1 MRSALGIVMGL
12 AATLYTCPTWAARE
26 RFQCSIEGEA
36 AAGII
41 DLRDRGHP
49 KQFVLAPLPPRDKK
63 FSGQR
68 GTLSARLAVQMY
80 SIIDDV
86 YAHPD
91 TSAAVYLAYR
101 NAACAQRNAGHK
113 VPLNFAEVA
122 LPMGGCQTRH
132 GQQPSRALTQCALDV
147 IEYYQRTA
155 PSAAIAAPT
164 PDPPA
169 AHQE

>member
-1 MRSALGIVMGL
+1 MRGALIIVMSV
-12 AATLYTCPTWAARE
+12 AAVSYACPAWAARE
-26 RFQCSIEGEA
+26 RFQCSIENEA

-63 FSGQR
+63 FSDKR

-101 NAACAQRNAGHK
+101 NAACVQRNAGHK
-113 VPLNFAEVA
+113 VPFNFAEVA
-122 LPMGGCQTRH
+122 LPMGGCQSKH
-132 GQQPSRALTQCALDV
+132 GQQASPALTQCATDV
-147 IEYYQRTA
+147 IEYYQRGTPSAA
-155 PSAAIAAPT
+155 PSAPTSDLPAP
-164 PDPPA
+164 
-169 AHQE
+169 HQE

>member
-1 MRSALGIVMGL
+1 MRGALVIVMSL
-12 AATLYTCPTWAARE
+12 AAGVYACPTWAARE
-26 RFQCSIEGEA
+26 RFQCSIENEA

-63 FSGQR
+63 FSDKR

-86 YAHPD
+86 YAHAD

-101 NAACAQRNAGHK
+101 NAACVQRNAGHK

-122 LPMGGCQTRH
+122 LPMGGCQSKH
-132 GQQPSRALTQCALDV
+132 GQQASPALTQCASDV
-147 IEYYQRTA
+147 IEYYQR
-155 PSAAIAAPT
+155 SAT
-164 PDPPA
+164 PA
-169 AHQE
+169 ATITPTSDLPAPHQE